1 MKNNEKAAPEAYV
14 APFVRVVEMSPD
26 LSFLA
31 STLEPIDGG
40 DDPYIDW

>member
-1 MKNNEKAAPEAYV
+1 MKKLETATPKAYV